1 MAAGL
6 VADAGFLLRRD
17 GSRQQQGRGVRSAR
31 SDEHPAFVRDGFV
44 FNQLEAQL
52 LRVEGDCLF
61 VFAHHKCDVSDGLG
75 NGSAAGEDQEFSNDR
90 RRVLVVHLT
99 SGERSRSVLCRQE
112 RGGQRPGKFRQE
124 TSDANDNLI
133 QHMKI
138 KPVQNRGGVLVEL
151 GPQEAQL
158 PAPTTTGTSGMLV
171 FKLKEMLVPVDFTE
185 CTEKALAYAVP
196 FARQFGATIILLHV
210 IEPAFVPASEMGLVV
225 EVDTSHETRR
235 ELERLRTRVA
245 SQVRCQTLV
254 RRGSAEQEIIAVAKE
269 LACDLI
275 ILSTHGRSGLDRLL
289 MGSTAERVVRRAG
302 CPIFIV
308 RPHEHDFIANDP
320 TDWQEDAESLETEI
334 EAEMRAGI

>member
-1 MAAGL
+1 MKL
-6 VADAGFLLRRD
+6 VG
-17 GSRQQQGRGVRSAR
+17 GSSAR
-31 SDEHPAFVRDGFV
+31 KPVT
-44 FNQLEAQL
+44 Q
-52 LRVEGDCLF
+52 
-61 VFAHHKCDVSDGLG
+61 
-75 NGSAAGEDQEFSNDR
+75 
-90 RRVLVVHLT
+90 
-99 SGERSRSVLCRQE
+99 
-112 RGGQRPGKFRQE
+112 
-124 TSDANDNLI
+124 NDNLI
-133 QHMKI
+133 QFMKI

-151 GPQEAQL
+151 GPREAQL
-158 PAPTTTGTSGMLV
+158 PAPTTETGTSEMPV

-196 FARQFGATIILLHV
+196 FARQFGATITLLHV
-210 IEPAFVPASEMGLVV
+210 IEPAFVPASEMGVV
-225 EVDTSHETRR
+225 LDVDTSNESRR

-245 SQVRCQTLV
+245 GQVRCQAMI

-308 RPHEHDFIANDP
+308 RPHEHDFIASDSAA
-320 TDWQEDAESLETEI
+320 WREDEDGLGEI